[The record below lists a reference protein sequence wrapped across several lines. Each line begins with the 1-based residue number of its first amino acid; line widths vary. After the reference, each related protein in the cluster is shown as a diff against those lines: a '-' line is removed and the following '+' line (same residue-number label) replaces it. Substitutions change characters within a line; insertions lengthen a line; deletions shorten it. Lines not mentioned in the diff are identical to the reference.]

1 MQTAGREKTIGHI
14 IARRTLNSAV
24 IELKIDIDD
33 ARFLVSYEAGAHID
47 IHIPEVGVRQYSLV
61 RPYSPGEPYV
71 VAVQAAPDGRGG
83 SRWVHH
89 HLHVGATV
97 EIGGPR
103 NHFPLR
109 PAERTLLIAGGIGLT
124 PLICMA
130 DTCEREG
137 RAYDLVVCSRREE
150 NVVYFEELLAPR
162 RHGQVK
168 FVLDDGDPS
177 RGLDVASLLR
187 AQQAGTHVY
196 CCGPAGLMRAV
207 SQIGTEIGGLSL
219 HFEAFGAAPLASSE
233 AQDAPFTVSC
243 AQSGVTVEIGPG
255 DTILD
260 GLLVAGLDVDHSCRE
275 GYCGTCLTRWLSG
288 APIHRDTC
296 LGDVERS
303 RYVAVCTARAEA
315 GSVLVL
321 DI

>member
-24 IELKIDIDD
+24 IELTIGVDD
-33 ARFLVSYEAGAHID
+33 AVVLDPYEAGAHID
-47 IHIPEVGVRQYSLV
+47 IHINEIGVRQYSLV

-71 VAVQAAPDGRGG
+71 VAVQLAPDGRGG
-83 SRWVHH
+83 SRWVHQ

-97 EIGGPR
+97 EIGKPR

-130 DTCEREG
+130 DTCESEG

-150 NVVYFEELLAPR
+150 NIIYFEELLAPR

-187 AQQAGTHVY
+187 AQPAGTHVY
-196 CCGPAGLMRAV
+196 CCGPAGLMAAV
-207 SQIGTEIGGLSL
+207 SQQGKAIGGLSL
-219 HFEAFGAAPLASSE
+219 HFEAFGAGPLPQSQAP
-233 AQDAPFTVSC
+233 DAPFTVSC
-243 AQSGVTVEIGPG
+243 ATSGVTVEIAPG
-255 DTILD
+255 ETILD
-260 GLLVAGLDVDHSCRE
+260 GLLAAGVDVDHSCRE

-288 APIHRDTC
+288 QPIHHDTC
-296 LGDVERS
+296 LGEVERS

-321 DI
+321 DL